1 MSVPR
6 GWHEAWYLGGTQ
18 RTSVPSGNERMN
30 QRFHS
35 ASPSLAFAREP
46 GLREMSFRQRKES
59 GAVAAALKSP

>member
-30 QRFHS
+30 QRFHLLL
-35 ASPSLAFAREP
+35 PLPESLVCGKCHFDKEKKV
-46 GLREMSFRQRKES
+46 GL
-59 GAVAAALKSP
+59 

>member
-30 QRFHS
+30 QRFHLLL
-35 ASPSLAFAREP
+35 PLPESLVCGKCHFD
-46 GLREMSFRQRKES
+46 KEKK
-59 GAVAAALKSP
+59 VEL